1 MMLFLFST
9 VISNRFI
16 LNFFFL
22 LKEVF
27 LSDRHIYRYNMYFMK
42 EPKSKIL
49 NVRFTES
56 QSQKIMEYLS
66 ESKVNYKTK
75 SEFIRNMILN
85 KIGRKV
91 EIPYE
96 G

>member
-1 MMLFLFST
+1 
-9 VISNRFI
+9 
-16 LNFFFL
+16 
-22 LKEVF
+22 
-27 LSDRHIYRYNMYFMK
+27 MK
-42 EPKSKIL
+42 EQNSKNI

-56 QSQKIMEYLS
+56 QAQKIMDYLS
-66 ESKVNYKTK
+66 ESKKNYKNK
-75 SEFIRNMILN
+75 SEFVRHMILN

>member
-1 MMLFLFST
+1 
-9 VISNRFI
+9 
-16 LNFFFL
+16 
-22 LKEVF
+22 
-27 LSDRHIYRYNMYFMK
+27 MK

-56 QSQKIMEYLS
+56 QSQKIMDYLK
-66 ESKVNYKTK
+66 ESKIKYKTK

-91 EIPYE
+91 EIPVE

>member
-1 MMLFLFST
+1 
-9 VISNRFI
+9 
-16 LNFFFL
+16 
-22 LKEVF
+22 
-27 LSDRHIYRYNMYFMK
+27 MK

-49 NVRFTES
+49 NVRLTES
-56 QSQKIMEYLS
+56 QSQKIMDYLE
-66 ESKVNYKTK
+66 ESKIKYKTK

>member
-1 MMLFLFST
+1 
-9 VISNRFI
+9 
-16 LNFFFL
+16 
-22 LKEVF
+22 
-27 LSDRHIYRYNMYFMK
+27 MK

-56 QSQKIMEYLS
+56 QSQKILDYL
-66 ESKVNYKTK
+66 EENKVNYRSK
-75 SEFIRNMILN
+75 SEFIRNLILK

>member
-1 MMLFLFST
+1 
-9 VISNRFI
+9 
-16 LNFFFL
+16 
-22 LKEVF
+22 
-27 LSDRHIYRYNMYFMK
+27 MK

-49 NVRFTES
+49 NVRFTEN
-56 QSQKIMEYLS
+56 QSQKILAYLS
-66 ESKVNYKTK
+66 ESKKNYKNK
-75 SEFIRNMILN
+75 SEFVRHMILN

>member
-1 MMLFLFST
+1 
-9 VISNRFI
+9 
-16 LNFFFL
+16 
-22 LKEVF
+22 
-27 LSDRHIYRYNMYFMK
+27 MK

-56 QSQKIMEYLS
+56 QSQKILDYL
-66 ESKVNYKTK
+66 EENKVNYRSK
-75 SEFIRNMILN
+75 SEFIRNLILK

-91 EIPYE
+91 EIPVE

>member
-1 MMLFLFST
+1 
-9 VISNRFI
+9 
-16 LNFFFL
+16 
-22 LKEVF
+22 
-27 LSDRHIYRYNMYFMK
+27 MK

-56 QSQKIMEYLS
+56 QSQKIMDYLE
-66 ESKVNYKTK
+66 ESKIKYKTK